1 MAKNDVSFTVNGQ
14 PVVVASE
21 HLGWTLLRYV
31 REILGLTG
39 AKRACD
45 DEGTCGSC
53 TVIVDNQAVLACQ
66 LRVGD
71 LAGCAV
77 QTIEGLSA
85 DGTLHPLQQTFVL
98 QRVMQCG
105 FCTPGQIMAAKALL
119 DANPSPSDEQI
130 KEALRG
136 NICRCSGGFRAV
148 RAVQQAAAILRGEAT
163 IGWTDETAAAER
175 VAITKATGAIKYT
188 DDLTF
193 EGMLYAQARRS
204 DYAHARIKG
213 IDVSHLPGLP
223 APVGA
228 APWPA
233 WRSHLCRADRCRQA
247 GAVPGVVA
255 VLTSK
260 DVPGRNAYGLLTPDQ
275 PVLCDEV
282 VRMVGDALA
291 LVVAETPEAASAAVE
306 KIRVDYEPLPVL
318 TTPQAALAPDA
329 PQLHPGGNVLR
340 HVKIRKGDVAEGFA
354 QADVIVEGDYYTPF
368 SEHGFLDLECS
379 IGLPEGDGV
388 VVHCGSQ
395 GPPFDREQVAAALG
409 LPQEKVRI
417 AHLPV
422 GGAYGG
428 KEDVSAQVLAALAA
442 YLVQRPV
449 KVRFSRAE
457 SLRAHHKR
465 HAQFMHYK
473 TGATRDGRVVAVEA
487 TFYGDTGAYAST
499 GEAVMFRS
507 ATFAAGPYEVPHV
520 KVDAYAVHTNN
531 ITCGAFRGFGSPQ
544 PTFAAELQMEKM
556 ARALGI
562 DSFTFREINALTLG
576 KMTITGQVLS
586 ADVGDGIRQCLGAV
600 RRAMAVTPRPNLG
613 PHVKIGVGVAG
624 SYKNVGLGGGIP
636 DEAGARI
643 SLQKEGTFLLQTGA
657 VDLGQGA
664 SEAMAVIAAETLGV
678 ERGRIHLLMGDTH
691 RDPPG
696 GMTTASRQTFVSG
709 NAALHASQRLRRQ
722 MWDYVSEE
730 FHLDPAQL
738 VLHAGCFTDA
748 NSGQTLISLADL
760 GNRQAFVAE
769 AYYAAPA
776 TNSVPEWAAPVP
788 TDEELKL
795 KLHFAYSFGA
805 QGAMVAVDEISGQVR
820 VLKVVAAHDAGRAIS
835 RSGVET
841 QIEGGVVQGMGYAL
855 SERFHMKEGQLGV
868 TTFEGLGLPVT
879 PDVPD
884 IEPIIIEEPHPD
896 GPLGAK
902 GMGELPLTATAPA
915 IVNAIYDAVG
925 VWINELPAT
934 PEKVLAAIQA
944 KRSDGGEP

>member
-1 MAKNDVSFTVNGQ
+1 MPEHKPVSFTVNGRG
-14 PVVVASE
+14 VTAAWE
-21 HLGWTLLRYV
+21 HRDWTLLRYL
-31 REILGLTG
+31 RQELRLTG
-39 AKRACD
+39 ARQACD
-45 DEGTCGSC
+45 DEGTCGAC
-53 TVIVDNQAVLACQ
+53 TVIVDGQATPACQ
-66 LRVGD
+66 LRLGD
-71 LAGCAV
+71 LSGRTV
-77 QTIEGLSA
+77 QTIEGLA
-85 DGTLHPLQQTFVL
+85 AEGTLHPLQQTFVL
-98 QRVMQCG
+98 HRVMQCG
-105 FCTPGQIMAAKALL
+105 FCTPAQILAAKALL
-119 DANPSPSDEQI
+119 DAHPNPTDEQI

-136 NICRCSGGFRAV
+136 VICRCSGGFRAI
-148 RAVQQAAAILRGEAT
+148 RAVQQAAAFLRGEAT
-163 IGWTDETAAAER
+163 IEWTEQIAAAER
-175 VAITKATGAIKYT
+175 VAVSKATGAIKYT

-193 EGMLYAQARRS
+193 DEMLYGQAKRS
-204 DYAHARIKG
+204 DYPHARIKRV
-213 IDVSHLPGLP
+213 DVS
-223 APVGA
+223 
-228 APWPA
+228 
-233 WRSHLCRADRCRQA
+233 QA
-247 GAVPGVVA
+247 EAVPGVVA
-255 VLTSK
+255 VLTAK

-291 LVVAETPEAASAAVE
+291 LVVAETPEAAQAAVE
-306 KIRVDYEPLPVL
+306 KVQVEYEPLPAL

-329 PQLHPGGNVLR
+329 PQLHPHGNVLC
-340 HVKIRKGDVAEGFA
+340 HVKIRKGDVAQGFA
-354 QADVIVEGDYYTPF
+354 QADVIIEGDYYTPF

-379 IGLPEGDGV
+379 IGRPEGDGV

-409 LPQEKVRI
+409 LPEEKVRI
-417 AHLPV
+417 AHVPV

-442 YLVQRPV
+442 YLLQRPV

-473 TGATRDGRVVAVEA
+473 TGATRDGRVVALEA
-487 TFYGDTGAYAST
+487 TLYGDTGAYAST

-562 DSFTFREINALTLG
+562 DSFTFRQINALALG
-576 KMTITGQVLS
+576 KMTITGHVLTP
-586 ADVGDGIRQCLGAV
+586 DVGDGIRQCLTAV
-600 RRAMAVTPRPNLG
+600 RRAIEATPRPDLG
-613 PHVKIGVGVAG
+613 PNVKIGVGVAG

-643 SLQKEGTFLLQTGA
+643 SLQRDGTFLLQTGA

-664 SEAMAVIAAETLGV
+664 SEAMVIIAAETLGV
-678 ERGRIHLLMGDTH
+678 ARARIHLLMGDTR

-709 NAALHASQRLRRQ
+709 NATRLAGQRLRRQ

-730 FHLDPAQL
+730 FHLAPEWI
-738 VLHAGCFTDA
+738 VLRDDWFTDVRDGRA
-748 NSGQTLISLADL
+748 LISLAEL
-760 GNRQAFVAE
+760 GGRESFVAE
-769 AYYAAPA
+769 ALYEAPA
-776 TNSVPEWAAPVP
+776 TNPIPEWAAPVP
-788 TDEELKL
+788 TEEEMKL

-805 QGAMVAVDEISGQVR
+805 QAAMVAVDETTGQVR

-855 SERFHMKEGQLGV
+855 SERFHMKEGRPGV
-868 TTFEGLGLPVT
+868 TTFEGLGLPTT

-884 IEPIIIEEPHPD
+884 IESIIIEEPHPD

-902 GMGELPLTATAPA
+902 GMGELPLTPTAPA

-944 KRSDGGEP
+944 RRARGGES

>member
-31 REILGLTG
+31 REILGSTG

-77 QTIEGLSA
+77 HTIEGLSTGGA
-85 DGTLHPLQQTFVL
+85 LHPLQQTFVL
-98 QRVMQCG
+98 HRVMQCG

-130 KEALRG
+130 REALRG
-136 NICRCSGGFRAV
+136 NVCRCSGGFRAMH
-148 RAVQQAAAILRGEAT
+148 AVQQAAAILRGEAT
-163 IGWTDETAAAER
+163 IGWTDQTADVER
-175 VAITKATGAIKYT
+175 VAVSKATGAIKYT

-213 IDVSHLPGLP
+213 IDVSC
-223 APVGA
+223 A
-228 APWPA
+228 
-233 WRSHLCRADRCRQA
+233 Q
-247 GAVPGVVA
+247 AVPGVVA
-255 VLTSK
+255 VITAR

-275 PVLCDEV
+275 PILCDEV

-291 LVVAETPEAASAAVE
+291 LVVAETTEAASAAVA

-329 PQLHPGGNVLR
+329 PQLHSGGNVLR
-340 HVKIRKGDVAEGFA
+340 HVKIRKGDVAEAFA

-409 LPQEKVRI
+409 LPEEKVRI
-417 AHLPV
+417 AHHPV

-428 KEDVSAQVLAALAA
+428 KEDVSAQVLAGLAA

-465 HAQFMHYK
+465 HAEFMHYK
-473 TGATRDGRVVAVEA
+473 TGATRDGRVIAVEA
-487 TFYGDTGAYAST
+487 TLCGDTGAYAST

-576 KMTITGQVLS
+576 KMTITGQVLA
-586 ADVGDGIRQCLGAV
+586 ADVGDGIRQCLDAV
-600 RRAMAVTPRPNLG
+600 RRAMAVTPRPDLG

-643 SLQKEGTFLLQTGA
+643 GLQKDGTFLLQTGA

-664 SEAMAVIAAETLGV
+664 SEAMVIIAAETLGV

-709 NAALHASQRLRRQ
+709 NAALYASQRLRRQ
-722 MWDYVSEE
+722 LWDYVSEE
-730 FHLDPAQL
+730 FYLDPAQL
-738 VLHAGCFTDA
+738 ILHAGCFTDA
-748 NSGQTLISLADL
+748 SSGQTLISLADL

-769 AYYAAPA
+769 AHYAAPA

-805 QGAMVAVDEISGQVR
+805 QGAMVAVDETSGQVR
-820 VLKVVAAHDAGRAIS
+820 VLKAVAAHDAGRAIS

-855 SERFHMKEGQLGV
+855 SERFYMKEGQPGV

-884 IEPIIIEEPHPD
+884 IEPIIIEEAHPH

-915 IVNAIYDAVG
+915 IINAIYDAVG

-944 KRSDGGEP
+944 KRSDGGGP

>member
-1 MAKNDVSFTVNGQ
+1 MAENSVSFTVNGQ
-14 PVVVASE
+14 SVVVASE
-21 HLGWTLLRYV
+21 HLTWTLLRYMRQV
-31 REILGLTG
+31 LGLTG
-39 AKRACD
+39 AKQACD
-45 DEGTCGSC
+45 NEGTCGAC
-53 TVIVDNQAVLACQ
+53 TVIVDDQATLACQ
-66 LRVGD
+66 LRAGD

-77 QTIEGLSA
+77 QTIEGLAAGDS
-85 DGTLHPLQQTFVL
+85 LHPLQQTFVL
-98 QRVMQCG
+98 HRVMQCG
-105 FCTPGQIMAAKALL
+105 FCTPGQIMAVKALL
-119 DANPSPSDEQI
+119 DANPGPTDEQI

-136 NICRCSGGFRAV
+136 VICRCSGGFRAV
-148 RAVQQAAAILRGEAT
+148 RAVRQAAAVLRGEAAV
-163 IGWTDETAAAER
+163 GWTDEMAAAER
-175 VAITKATGAIKYT
+175 VAVAKATGSIKYT
-188 DDLTF
+188 DDLTY
-193 EGMLYAQARRS
+193 EGMLYAQAKRS

-213 IDVSHLPGLP
+213 IDVNE
-223 APVGA
+223 AE
-228 APWPA
+228 
-233 WRSHLCRADRCRQA
+233 
-247 GAVPGVVA
+247 AVPGVVA
-255 VLTSK
+255 ILTAK
-260 DVPGRNAYGLLTPDQ
+260 DVPGQNAYGLLTPDQ

-282 VRMVGDALA
+282 VRMVGDAVA
-291 LVVAETPEAASAAVE
+291 LVVAETTEAAGAAVE

-318 TTPQAALAPDA
+318 ATPQAALAPDA
-329 PQLHPGGNVLR
+329 PQLHPRGNVLR
-340 HVKIRKGDVAEGFA
+340 HVRIRKGDVAEGFA

-379 IGLPEGDGV
+379 IGRPEEDGV
-388 VVHCGSQ
+388 VVQCGSQ
-395 GPPFDREQVAAALG
+395 GPPFDREQIAAALG
-409 LPQEKVRI
+409 LPEEKVRI
-417 AHLPV
+417 AHVPV

-442 YLVQRPV
+442 YVVQRPV

-473 TGATRDGRVVAVEA
+473 TGATRDGRVVAVEV
-487 TFYGDTGAYAST
+487 TLYGDTGAYAST

-544 PTFAAELQMEKM
+544 PTFAAELQMEKV

-562 DSFTFREINALTLG
+562 DSFAFREINALALG
-576 KMTITGQVLS
+576 KMTITGQVLT
-586 ADVGDGIRQCLGAV
+586 ADVGDGIRQCLEAV
-600 RRAMAVTPRPNLG
+600 RRAMAATPRPNLG

-636 DEAGARI
+636 DEAGAKI
-643 SLQKEGTFLLQTGA
+643 SLQKDGTFLLQTGA

-664 SEAMAVIAAETLGV
+664 SEAMVIIAAETLGV
-678 ERGRIHLLMGDTH
+678 ERSRIHLLVGDTR

-709 NAALHASQRLRRQ
+709 NAALLASQRLRRQ
-722 MWDYVSEE
+722 IWDYVSEE
-730 FHLDPAQL
+730 FHLSLEQIL
-738 VLHAGCFTDA
+738 LRAGCFVDA
-748 NSGQTLISLADL
+748 ESGQTLISLADL
-760 GNRQAFVAE
+760 GNRQAFLAE
-769 AYYAAPA
+769 AYYEAPV

-805 QGAMVAVDEISGQVR
+805 QAAMVAVDETTGRVR

-855 SERFHMKEGQLGV
+855 SERFQMKEGQPGV

-944 KRSDGGEP
+944 KRSEGGEL

>member
-1 MAKNDVSFTVNGQ
+1 MAKDSILFIVNGQ
-14 PVVVASE
+14 AVVVAPE
-21 HLGWTLLRYV
+21 HLDWTLLRYV
-31 REILGLTG
+31 REVLGLTG
-39 AKRACD
+39 AKHACD
-45 DEGTCGSC
+45 DEGTCGAC
-53 TVIVDNQAVLACQ
+53 TVIVDDQAALACR
-66 LRVGD
+66 LKVID
-71 LAGCAV
+71 MAGRTV
-77 QTIEGLSA
+77 QTIEGLAA
-85 DGTLHPLQQTFVL
+85 DGALHPLQQTFVRH
-98 QRVMQCG
+98 RVMQCG

-119 DANPSPSDEQI
+119 DVNPSPSDEEI

-136 NICRCSGGFRAV
+136 NVCRCSGGFRAV
-148 RAVQQAAAILRGEAT
+148 RAVRQAAAVLRGEET
-163 IGWTDETAAAER
+163 IGWTDQTAAAER
-175 VAITKATGAIKYT
+175 VALAKATGAIKYT

-193 EGMLYAQARRS
+193 EGMLYGQAKRS
-204 DYAHARIKG
+204 DYAHAWIKG
-213 IDVSHLPGLP
+213 MDVSE
-223 APVGA
+223 AE
-228 APWPA
+228 
-233 WRSHLCRADRCRQA
+233 
-247 GAVPGVVA
+247 AVPGVVA
-255 VLTSK
+255 VLTAK

-282 VRMVGDALA
+282 VRMVGDAVA
-291 LVVAETPEAASAAVE
+291 LVVADTLEAARAALK
-306 KIRVDYEPLPVL
+306 KIKVDYEPLPVL

-329 PQLHPGGNVLR
+329 PQLHAGGNVLR

-354 QADVIVEGDYYTPF
+354 QADVIIEGDYYTPF

-379 IGLPEGDGV
+379 IGRPEGDGIV
-388 VVHCGSQ
+388 VYCGSQ
-395 GPPFDREQVAAALG
+395 GPSFDQEQVAAALG
-409 LPQEKVRI
+409 LPLEKVRI
-417 AHLPV
+417 AHVPV

-428 KEDVSAQVLAALAA
+428 KEDVSTQVLAALAA

-465 HAQFMHYK
+465 HAQYMHYK
-473 TGATRDGRVVAVEA
+473 TGATREGRVVAVEA
-487 TFYGDTGAYAST
+487 TLYGDTGAYAST
-499 GEAVMFRS
+499 GEAVLFRS

-520 KVDAYAVHTNN
+520 KVDSYAVHTNN

-576 KMTITGQVLS
+576 KMTITGHVLAS
-586 ADVGDGIRQCLGAV
+586 DVGDGIRQCLVAV
-600 RRAMAVTPRPNLG
+600 RQAMAAVPRPNLG
-613 PHVKIGVGVAG
+613 PNLKIGVGMAG

-636 DEAGARI
+636 DGAGAKI
-643 SLQKEGTFLLQTGA
+643 SLQKDGTFLLQSGA
-657 VDLGQGA
+657 ADLGQGS
-664 SEAMAVIAAETLGV
+664 SEVMQIVAAETLSV
-678 ERGRIHLLMGDTH
+678 ERGRVRLLIGDTR

-696 GMTTASRQTFVSG
+696 GMTTASRQTVVSG
-709 NAALHASQRLRRQ
+709 NAALRASQRLRGQ
-722 MWDYVSEE
+722 MWGYVSEE
-730 FHLDPAQL
+730 FHLDPEQI
-738 VLHAGCFTDA
+738 VLRDGCFADA
-748 NSGQTLISLADL
+748 VSGRTLISLADL
-760 GNRQAFVAE
+760 GERETFVAE
-769 AYYAAPA
+769 SFYEAPA
-776 TNSVPEWAAPVP
+776 TNAVPEWAAPVP

-805 QGAMVAVDEISGQVR
+805 QAAMVAVDEATGQVR

-855 SERFHMKEGQLGV
+855 SERFHLKEGQLGV

-884 IEPIIIEEPHPD
+884 IKPIIIEEPHPV

-925 VWINELPAT
+925 VWVDELPVT
-934 PEKVLAAIQA
+934 PEKLLAAIQA
-944 KRSDGGEP
+944 KGADGGDL